1 MKQLILLMAVLLTC
15 LGGKAQE
22 ATTDYIYSSDGFEV
36 KEGYFT
42 SNETFN
48 DGDYSIYKS
57 KGLYSKDGK
66 VLVAA
71 LSSYSRW
78 STNNNFSSSNTF
90 YVIDGCEV
98 IASGAFQGKT
108 STTVYIPSS
117 VKYIAP
123 DAIISRTAYSGQ
135 TMTNSF
141 GGIQDGCR
149 EQSGSGTANAPVAD
163 PNATEVARYNVQGV
177 RLTEPAN
184 GINIV
189 QYSDGTATKELVK

>member
-1 MKQLILLMAVLLTC
+1 MKKLILLLTVFFTC
-15 LGGKAQE
+15 LGVKAQE

-36 KEGYFT
+36 KEGYLSLNFT
-42 SNETFN
+42 YGEVE
-48 DGDYSIYKS
+48 YKCR
-57 KGLYSKDGK
+57 GLYSKDGK
-66 VLVAA
+66 VLVSAM
-71 LSSYSRW
+71 YSQ
-78 STNNNFSSSNTF
+78 SKGNSGYFNSSNEF

-135 TMTNSF
+135 SMTNSF

-149 EQSGSGTANAPVAD
+149 EQSGSGAANAPVAD

-177 RLTEPAN
+177 RLPEPAN

>member
-1 MKQLILLMAVLLTC
+1 MKNLILLLTVFFTF
-15 LGGKAQE
+15 LGVKAQE
-22 ATTDYIYSSDGFEV
+22 ATTEYIYSSDGFEV
-36 KEGYFT
+36 KEGYIT
-42 SNETFN
+42 RSSTYE
-48 DGDYSIYKS
+48 DIEYKS

-71 LSSYSRW
+71 IYSQSKSASSTY
-78 STNNNFSSSNTF
+78 FSSCNEF
-90 YVIDGCEV
+90 YVIDGCET

-123 DAIISRTAYSGQ
+123 DAIISRSTYSGQ
-135 TMTNSF
+135 TLTNSF

-149 EQSGSGTANAPVAD
+149 EQSGSGAVNAPVAD

-177 RLTEPAN
+177 RLPEPAN

>member
-1 MKQLILLMAVLLTC
+1 MKKLILLLTVFFTF
-15 LGGKAQE
+15 LGVKAQE

-36 KEGYFT
+36 KEGYLIRSFG
-42 SNETFN
+42 N
-48 DGDYSIYKS
+48 GDVEYKS
-57 KGLYSKDGK
+57 RGLYSKDGK

-71 LSSYSRW
+71 IYSQ
-78 STNNNFSSSNTF
+78 SKSSSSNNYNSSNEF
-90 YVIDGCEV
+90 YVIDGCET

-135 TMTNSF
+135 SMTNSF

-149 EQSGSGTANAPVAD
+149 EQSGSGAANAPVAD

-177 RLTEPAN
+177 RLPEPAN